1 MPGFRDYSL
10 ELRKRDTDYEDVT
23 VNHVGMYAI
32 NISSSYNQTDLNN
45 RTVLR
50 DSANQ
55 ELSDFQAQNV
65 ILGEDFNNG
74 SIVIIPED
82 YNGDSSISI
91 GHYSNTGGKS
101 KLHFS
106 YGNDITEEYNMR
118 ISNNSDNE
126 LVIDSNTDSISA
138 NVNIDANVRVRSGH
152 LRIEGEET
160 SGNGFNLEFNWGYE
174 NSPKWKIDLYS
185 SVDENQLRFSTE
197 NDTYV
202 AIKETGEL
210 LIGAGVDDISGTGDI
225 LQVYGSAYVAKIT
238 SPKGVASSEGFGSGA
253 LFSNTTGDRNTASGR
268 EALYSNTTG
277 SQNTASGFQALYSN
291 TTGQLNTAS
300 GSYALF
306 SNTTGQL
313 NTASGYAALLSNTT
327 GANNTASG
335 YEALR
340 NNTTGANNT
349 ASGSEALRY
358 NTTGANNTASG
369 REALRS
375 NTTGNQN
382 TASGNEAL
390 FSNTTGNYN
399 TASGSFALS
408 NNTTGNYNTA
418 SGSYALLSNTTGN
431 NNTASGY
438 AALNSNTTGD
448 NNTASGYA
456 ALNSNTTGYSNT
468 ASSTEAL
475 NSNTTG
481 YHNTASGHQALFSN
495 TTGYR
500 NTASGS
506 LTLWSNTTGYENTAS
521 GYEVLFSNTTGYRNT
536 ASGYLALSNNTTFSN
551 VSGLGYNS
559 QVTGSNQV
567 QLGDSNTTTYAY
579 GSVQNRSDERDKA
592 DISETSVG
600 LQFILKLNPVDYKW
614 DYREDYTI
622 TTETTDISGNTIL
635 EVQNLPKDGSKKR
648 TRKHHGLI
656 AQQVKQVMSEMGID
670 FGGYQDHSVNGGN
683 DVMSLG
689 YTEFIAPLIKAV
701 QEQQYIINELKDRI
715 EQLEAN

>member
-210 LIGAGVDDISGTGDI
+210 LIGAGVDDIAGTGDI

-335 YEALR
+335 YQALYSNTTGPNNTASGYQALFSNTTGFNNTASGFQALYSNTTGFYNVASGYQALYSNTTGSNNVASGSLALR
-340 NNTTGANNT
+340 NNTTGYQNTASGHQALRSNTTGNENTASGNEALYSNTEGIHNTASGSYALYSNTTGSNNVASGYQALYFNTSGINNT
-349 ASGSEALRY
+349 ASGSLALRN
-358 NTTGANNTASG
+358 NTTGNNNTASG

-390 FSNTTGNYN
+390 YS
-399 TASGSFALS
+399 
-408 NNTTGNYNTA
+408 NTTGNYNTA
-418 SGSYALLSNTTGN
+418 SGSYAL
-431 NNTASGY
+431 
-438 AALNSNTTGD
+438 
-448 NNTASGYA
+448 
-456 ALNSNTTGYSNT
+456 
-468 ASSTEAL
+468 
-475 NSNTTG
+475 
-481 YHNTASGHQALFSN
+481 
-495 TTGYR
+495 
-500 NTASGS
+500 
-506 LTLWSNTTGYENTAS
+506 
-521 GYEVLFSNTTGYRNT
+521 
-536 ASGYLALSNNTTFSN
+536 SNNTTFSN
-551 VSGLGYNS
+551 VSGFGYNS
-559 QVTGSNQV
+559 QVTGSDQV

-579 GSVQNRSDERDKA
+579 GAVQNRSDERDKA

-701 QEQQYIINELKDRI
+701 QEQQYIISELKDRI